1 MNPYRLA
8 WMGALTVSLW
18 PFLAGCDGLVVSLP
32 GGIAI
37 SANTLTVTVTNTT
50 DFPVDPRLYA
60 DDDEDTFFDFNIVTD
75 ENHVAT
81 GLIAPHSSRTFVLS
95 CDRAGTIKSDHALF
109 DIPGAQDEESD
120 NDPKVT
126 AEDDFDCG
134 SVIEFIF
141 YDRGDAFRTRVV
153 IDGREIED

>member
-1 MNPYRLA
+1 MYTRRSA
-8 WMGALTVSLW
+8 WMGALTVSL
-18 PFLAGCDGLVVSLP
+18 LACMYGCDGLTVSLP
-32 GGIAI
+32 GGFVV

-50 DFPVDPRLYA
+50 GFWVDPRLYA

-81 GLIAPHSSRTFVLS
+81 GPIAPRSSQTFILS

-109 DIPGAQDEESD
+109 EIPGAEDEESD

-141 YDRGDAFRTRVV
+141 YDTGDAFRTRVV
-153 IDGREIED
+153 IDGRVVED